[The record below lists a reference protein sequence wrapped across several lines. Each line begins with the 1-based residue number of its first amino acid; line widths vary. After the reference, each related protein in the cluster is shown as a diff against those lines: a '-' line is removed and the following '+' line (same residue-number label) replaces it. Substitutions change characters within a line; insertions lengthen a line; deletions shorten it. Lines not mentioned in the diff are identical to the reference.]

1 MIFYN
6 KIMKILF
13 GILFIFVSNF
23 CCFFSCSDF
32 VFADEICYYGRAVDG
47 EVNFYKAPISS
58 PENILFKVPKS
69 YFVKILAQENDNF
82 YKAQYMD
89 DIFGYIKK
97 DDMQYINK
105 TPASPFADF
114 ISFRIF
120 TPSGANLRSSPNH
133 NLGATNLITTIP
145 FLETNLLFV
154 GNIEGEEAIS
164 YKGNLWY
171 YCKYIKDN
179 TIMYGYVYYAFCDMM
194 TSIPNNNEQFE
205 YVVPNFNNVQQSQA
219 NTNNATEMLTLGSP
233 AQVAVIVGVSLP
245 CILIIY
251 FLFKPTKISMQKSST
266 NKTQPKQIKS
276 KKPKKKIKRLK
287 GSDYYELDGDFFN

>member
-1 MIFYN
+1 
-6 KIMKILF
+6 MKIF
-13 GILFIFVSNF
+13 FVVLLSFVCNF
-23 CCFFSCSDF
+23 FCFFYSSNY
-32 VFADEICYYGRAVDG
+32 VLADEVCYYGRAVDG
-47 EVNFYKAPISS
+47 EVDFYKAPISS
-58 PENILFKVPKS
+58 PENILFKVPKT
-69 YFVKILAQENDNF
+69 YFVKILKQENDIF
-82 YKAQYMD
+82 YKAQYMK
-89 DIFGYIKK
+89 DILGYIKK
-97 DDMQYINK
+97 DDMKYINT
-105 TPASPFADF
+105 TPSLPFADF

-179 TIMYGYVYYAFCDMM
+179 TITYGYVYSAFCDMM
-194 TSIPNNNEQFE
+194 ASIPDNNEQFE
-205 YVVPNFNNVQQSQA
+205 YIVPTYENSQQQLPP
-219 NTNNATEMLTLGSP
+219 TNNATEMLTLGSP
-233 AQVAVIVGVSLP
+233 AQVAVIVGISLP

-266 NKTQPKQIKS
+266 NKTQPKQIKQP
-276 KKPKKKIKRLK
+276 KHKKKIKRLK
-287 GSDYYELDGDFFN
+287 GSDYYELDGDFFS